1 MRRPLPPLNALRA
14 FEAFARHGSMTA
26 AADELCVTHGAVS
39 RQVKQLQDQLGVV
52 LVEGPRNRL
61 QLTPAGRVLADG
73 LTAPFDGISQA
84 VSAARAGPGA
94 RREIEIACL
103 GTFAMKW
110 LIPRL
115 SRFVEQHPDLRVRV
129 SESFGPVNFRRQS
142 CDGAIRIVDHD
153 DPAFE
158 PRAAFLANNHGPV
171 VAADLAGADLTVA
184 DLFRL
189 PRLYATTYREGWRTW
204 TAANGLDLP
213 PPTAEREFGHNH
225 SLIEAAAAG
234 LGAAVIPWSFVA
246 PDIESGRLAAPFGF
260 ISRPAS
266 YVFLRP
272 PHRADPAMDAFQDWL
287 IAEGAATP
295 APPAPIRPA

>member
-14 FEAFARHGSMTA
+14 FEAFARHGSMTT

-52 LVEGPRNRL
+52 LVEGPRSRL
-61 QLTPAGRVLADG
+61 QLTPAGRGLADS
-73 LTAPFDGISQA
+73 LKAPFDGIGQA
-84 VSAARAGPGA
+84 VAAARAGQGV

-115 SRFVEQHPDLRVRV
+115 SRFVEQHPDLKVRV
-129 SESFGPVNFRRQS
+129 SESGGPVDFRSQS
-142 CDGAIRIVDHD
+142 CDGAIRILDHD

-158 PRAAFLANNHGPV
+158 ARTAFLANNHGPV
-171 VAADLAGADLTVA
+171 VAAGLAGAGLTLA
-184 DLFRL
+184 ALFRL

-204 TAANGLDLP
+204 AAANRLDLP

-234 LGAAVIPWSFVA
+234 LGAAVIPWSFGA
-246 PDIESGRLAAPFGF
+246 PDIESGRLVAPFGF

-266 YVFLRP
+266 FVFLRP
-272 PHRADPAMDAFQDWL
+272 PGRADPAMDAFQDWL

-295 APPAPIRPA
+295 PPPDPIRPG

>member
-14 FEAFARHGSMTA
+14 FETFARHGSMTTA
-26 AADELCVTHGAVS
+26 AEELCVTHGAVS
-39 RQVKQLQDQLGVV
+39 RQVKLLQDQLGVV
-52 LVEGPRNRL
+52 LVAGPRNRL
-61 QLTPAGRVLADG
+61 SLTPEGRALADG
-73 LTAPFDGISQA
+73 LIGPFDGIARA
-84 VSAARAGPGA
+84 VSAARAGQGI

-115 SRFVEQHPDLRVRV
+115 ARFVERHPDLKVRV
-129 SESFGPVNFRRQS
+129 SESWGQVDFGRQS

-158 PRAAFLANNHGPV
+158 ARTAFLSNNHGPV
-171 VAADLAGADLTVA
+171 VAADLAGADLTLA
-184 DLFRL
+184 ALFRL

-204 TAANGLDLP
+204 AAANRLDLP

-234 LGAAVIPWSFVA
+234 LGAAVIPWSFGA
-246 PDIESGRLAAPFGF
+246 PDIESGRLVAPFGF

-266 YVFLRP
+266 FVFLRP
-272 PHRADPAMDAFQDWL
+272 PGRADPAMDAFQDWL

-295 APPAPIRPA
+295 PPPDPIRPA

>member
-14 FEAFARHGSMTA
+14 FEAFARHGSMTT

-39 RQVKQLQDQLGVV
+39 RQVKQLQEQLGVA
-52 LVEGPRNRL
+52 LVHGPRSRL
-61 QLTPAGRVLADG
+61 ALTPGGRALADR
-73 LTAPFDGISQA
+73 LKAPFDGIAQA
-84 VSAARAGPGA
+84 VEAARIGQGV

-115 SRFVEQHPDLRVRV
+115 SRFVEQHPDLKVRV
-129 SESFGPVNFRRQS
+129 SESWGPVDFRRQS
-142 CDGAIRIVDHD
+142 CDAAIRILDHD

-158 PRAAFLANNHGPV
+158 ARTAFLANNHGPV
-171 VAADLAGADLTVA
+171 IAAGLAAPDLSVA

-189 PRLYATTYREGWRTW
+189 PRLYASTYSEGWRTW
-204 TAANGLDLP
+204 AAANGLDLP

-234 LGAAVIPWSFVA
+234 LGAAVVPWSFVA
-246 PDIESGRLAAPFGF
+246 PDVDSGRLAAPFGF
-260 ISRPAS
+260 IARPS
-266 YVFLRP
+266 SFVFLRP
-272 PHRADPAMDAFQDWL
+272 PGRGDPAMDAFQDWL
-287 IAEGAATP
+287 TSEAAATP
-295 APPAPIRPA
+295 PPPGPTAPA

>member
-1 MRRPLPPLNALRA
+1 M
-14 FEAFARHGSMTA
+14 
-26 AADELCVTHGAVS
+26 
-39 RQVKQLQDQLGVV
+39 
-52 LVEGPRNRL
+52 
-61 QLTPAGRVLADG
+61 
-73 LTAPFDGISQA
+73 
-84 VSAARAGPGA
+84 
-94 RREIEIACL
+94 
-103 GTFAMKW
+103 
-110 LIPRL
+110 
-115 SRFVEQHPDLRVRV
+115 
-129 SESFGPVNFRRQS
+129 
-142 CDGAIRIVDHD
+142 
-153 DPAFE
+153 
-158 PRAAFLANNHGPV
+158 
-171 VAADLAGADLTVA
+171 
-184 DLFRL
+184 

-295 APPAPIRPA
+295 PPPAPIAPA

>member
-73 LTAPFDGISQA
+73 LTAPFDGLSQA

-129 SESFGPVNFRRQS
+129 SESFGPVDFRRQS
-142 CDGAIRIVDHD
+142 CDGAIRILDHD

>member
-61 QLTPAGRVLADG
+61 QLTPAGRILADG

-129 SESFGPVNFRRQS
+129 SESFGPVDFRRQS

>member
-73 LTAPFDGISQA
+73 LTAPFDGITQA
-84 VSAARAGPGA
+84 VAAVRAGPAA

-115 SRFVEQHPDLRVRV
+115 SRFVEQHPDLKVRV
-129 SESFGPVNFRRQS
+129 SESWGPVDFRRQS

-153 DPAFE
+153 APAFE
-158 PRAAFLANNHGPV
+158 ARTAFLANNHGPV
-171 VAADLAGADLTVA
+171 VAADLAGDDLTLA
-184 DLFRL
+184 ALFRL
-189 PRLYATTYREGWRTW
+189 PRLYASTYREGWRTW
-204 TAANGLDLP
+204 AAANRLDLP

-272 PHRADPAMDAFQDWL
+272 PHRVDPAMDAFHAWL
-287 IAEGAATP
+287 LAEGAATP
-295 APPAPIRPA
+295 SPPDPIRPA

>member
-14 FEAFARHGSMTA
+14 FEAFARHGSMTT

-73 LTAPFDGISQA
+73 LTAPFDGIAQA
-84 VSAARAGPGA
+84 VAAARSGQGV

-115 SRFVEQHPDLRVRV
+115 SRFVEQHPDLKVRV
-129 SESFGPVNFRRQS
+129 SESHGPVDFRHQV

-158 PRAAFLANNHGPV
+158 TRTAFLPNNHGPV
-171 VAADLAGADLTVA
+171 VAAGLAGADLT
-184 DLFRL
+184 L
-189 PRLYATTYREGWRTW
+189 
-204 TAANGLDLP
+204 AALSLCRASTP
-213 PPTAEREFGHNH
+213 PPTARD
-225 SLIEAAAAG
+225 
-234 LGAAVIPWSFVA
+234 GAH
-246 PDIESGRLAAPFGF
+246 GR
-260 ISRPAS
+260 RPMAWTCRRR
-266 YVFLRP
+266 RP
-272 PHRADPAMDAFQDWL
+272 SANS
-287 IAEGAATP
+287 ATTTP
-295 APPAPIRPA
+295 

>member
-14 FEAFARHGSMTA
+14 FEVFARHGSMTA

-39 RQVKQLQDQLGVV
+39 RQVKQLQDQMGVV

-73 LTAPFDGISQA
+73 LKAPFDGITQA
-84 VSAARAGPGA
+84 VSAAREGQGA

-115 SRFVEQHPDLRVRV
+115 SRFVEQHPDLKVRV
-129 SESFGPVNFRRQS
+129 SESYGPVDFRRQS
-142 CDGAIRIVDHD
+142 CDGAIRIFDHD
-153 DPAFE
+153 DPAFDV
-158 PRAAFLANNHGPV
+158 RSAFLANHHGPV
-171 VAADLAGADLTVA
+171 VAVALAGADLTLA
-184 DLFRL
+184 GLFRL

-204 TAANGLDLP
+204 SAANGLDLP

-234 LGAAVIPWSFVA
+234 LGAAIIPWAFVA
-246 PDIESGRLAAPFGF
+246 PDIDSGRLAAPFGF
-260 ISRPAS
+260 IARPAS
-266 YVFLRP
+266 FVFLRP
-272 PHRADPAMDAFQDWL
+272 PGRADPAMDAFQDWL
-287 IAEGAATP
+287 TTEGAATP
-295 APPAPIRPA
+295 PPPDFRSPG

>member
-1 MRRPLPPLNALRA
+1 MRRPLPPLNALRS

-39 RQVKQLQDQLGVV
+39 RQVKQLQHQLGVV

-73 LTAPFDGISQA
+73 LTAPFDGIGRA

-115 SRFVEQHPDLRVRV
+115 SRFVEQHPDLKVRV
-129 SESFGPVNFRRQS
+129 SESFGPVDFRRQS

-158 PRAAFLANNHGPV
+158 PGAAFLANNHGPV
-171 VAADLAGADLTVA
+171 VAADLVGTGLTVA

-204 TAANGLDLP
+204 AAANGLDLP

-260 ISRPAS
+260 TSRPAS

-272 PHRADPAMDAFQDWL
+272 PHRADIATDAFQDWL

-295 APPAPIRPA
+295 PPPAPIAPA